1 MPAIIQAFFD
11 PVTATVTY
19 VVHEDAPGGACA
31 IIDSVLDYDPSPAA
45 PAPPAPTA

>member
-19 VVHEDAPGGACA
+19 VVHEDAGRRISIWCW
-31 IIDSVLDYDPSPAA
+31 D
-45 PAPPAPTA
+45 